1 MVKPRPAFGRW
12 RGPRTMNLLQAV
24 GAFARLVWRV
34 WRHPV
39 VQFATLGLV
48 AGACLL
54 GGTVLGLKEAFPS
67 TLIRDLNHLFNPAA
81 QDVNL
86 QTAFFPIRQRSQ
98 KIPLGRDG
106 AGGGLT
112 SFGPD
117 VLVLTHDGR
126 IFAADGKSPPRQ
138 LAITPPDNHFAEY
151 AALAGT
157 PAAAG
162 LHIDPVVLRYNDLL
176 YYQAPAERG
185 LVISYTDYNP
195 ARRCYTTTLA
205 RYVIGSGTQGA
216 GDLKIARKDW
226 KPLFTTAPC
235 LPLNKEFAAI
245 EGQIAGGRMA
255 FRPPGKI
262 ILTSGDYEQD
272 GIYHAPAVAQDM
284 SKQYGKVLEI
294 DLASGAARIL
304 TSGHRNM
311 QGVLI
316 DDSGRLW
323 TVEHGMKGGDELN
336 LEVEGQ
342 DYGWPRESL
351 GTLYSNLPLPNQD
364 TYGRHDHFHRPVFDW
379 TPSIAVSNLIQIKG
393 FHPVWDGDLLV
404 GSLRGAALHKLKLDG
419 DHVISDETI
428 PMGDTIRFVLQHTD
442 GEIVVWNGY
451 DKLTFLSPASLT
463 YSNGVADEVVGAMK
477 LSPAEARGLRAN
489 LASCTECHA
498 FDADTNAP
506 NLRNVIGRSIA
517 STHYAGYSQG
527 LKSVPGR
534 WSEQKLD
541 AFLVDP
547 RGFAPGSHMP
557 KPNFTD
563 PQGRHEVVAF
573 LKAYGERITY
583 DGAPKR

>member
-1 MVKPRPAFGRW
+1 VDLAARFRPVAGAAD
-12 RGPRTMNLLQAV
+12 MNLLQAV
-24 GAFARLVWRV
+24 GAFARLVWRM
-34 WRHPV
+34 WRNPV
-39 VQFATLGLV
+39 AQFATLGLV

-54 GGTVLGLKEAFPS
+54 VGTVLGLKEVFPS
-67 TLIRDLNHLFNPAA
+67 KLIRDLNHRFNPAA
-81 QDVNL
+81 QDLNL
-86 QTAFFPIRQRSQ
+86 ETAFFPIHQRSQ

-112 SFGPD
+112 SFGAD

-126 IFAADGKSPPRQ
+126 VFAADGKRAPHQ
-138 LAITPPDNHFAEY
+138 LAVTLPDNHFAEY

-162 LHIDPVVLRYNDLL
+162 LHIDLTVLRYNDLL
-176 YYQAPAERG
+176 YYQAPGERG
-185 LVISYTDYNP
+185 LMLSYTDYDP
-195 ARRCYTTTLA
+195 TRRCYATTLA
-205 RYVIGSGTQGA
+205 KYVIGAETKEA
-216 GDLKIARKDW
+216 GGLKIGRSDW
-226 KPLFTTAPC
+226 KSLFTTAPC

-272 GIYHAPAVAQDM
+272 GIYHSPAVAQDM

-294 DLASGAARIL
+294 DLASGAARTL

-316 DDSGRLW
+316 DDAGRLW

-364 TYGRHDHFHRPVFDW
+364 SYGRHDHFRAPVFNW
-379 TPSIAVSNLIQIKG
+379 TPSIAVSNLIQVKG

-428 PMGDTIRFVLQHTD
+428 PMGDTVRFVLQHTD

-463 YSNGVADEVVGAMK
+463 YSSGVADQVVDSMK
-477 LSPAEARGLRAN
+477 LSATEARGLKAN
-489 LASCTECHA
+489 LASCAECHA

-506 NLRNVIGRSIA
+506 NLRNVIGRRIA
-517 STHYAGYSQG
+517 ATPYAGYSEG
-527 LKSVPGR
+527 LRSVPGR
-534 WSEQKLD
+534 WSEQKLE
-541 AFLVDP
+541 AFLGDP
-547 RGFAPGSHMP
+547 KAFAPGSHMP

-563 PQGRHEVVAF
+563 PEGRHEVVAF
-573 LKAYGERITY
+573 LKAYGERISY
-583 DGAPKR
+583 AKAPKR